1 MLDSLITPSFTLDDP
16 VVNQKNNERQTRE
29 INNCPPKPL
38 PTKFQSWQD
47 VGAYCRTHQAYPV
60 VEKQENE
67 YVLVD
72 SFSHLKNAQ
81 DFISGTH
88 YLIWYTPDDL

>member
-16 VVNQKNNERQTRE
+16 VVDQKTNERQTRE
-29 INNCPPKPL
+29 AKNCPPKPL
-38 PTKFQSWQD
+38 PIKFHSWQD
-47 VGAYCRTHQAYPV
+47 VGAFCRTHQAYPV
-60 VEKQENE
+60 VEKQDEE

-72 SFSHLKNAQ
+72 SFSHLKDAQ

>member
-16 VVNQKNNERQTRE
+16 VVDQKNNKQQTRE

-38 PTKFQSWQD
+38 PTKFHSWQD
-47 VGAYCRTHQAYPV
+47 VGTFCRTHQAYPV
-60 VEKQENE
+60 VEKQDEE
-67 YVLVD
+67 YVLVH
-72 SFSHLKNAQ
+72 SFSHLKDAQ